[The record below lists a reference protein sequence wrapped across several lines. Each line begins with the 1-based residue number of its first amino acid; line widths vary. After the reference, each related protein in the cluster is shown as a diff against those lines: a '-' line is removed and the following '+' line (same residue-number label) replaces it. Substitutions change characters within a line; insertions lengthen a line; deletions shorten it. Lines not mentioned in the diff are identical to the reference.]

1 MPIQSVLETRDA
13 IVEAGLLEP
22 EQALE
27 LAITLEKQVAAGAS
41 ERSETASQFQAIEAH
56 LTRVETKVDSYRS
69 EMAAYREETNAKL
82 DAHQAETSAK
92 LADQRADN
100 EQAINRVQL
109 FILGTG
115 AVIIGVVGI
124 LMAVT

>member
-1 MPIQSVLETRDA
+1 MSIQTVLETRNA
-13 IVEAGLLEP
+13 IVDAGLLEP

-41 ERSETASQFQAIEAH
+41 ERSEVASQFQAIEAH
-56 LTRVETKVDSYRS
+56 LTRVETKVDSYRT
-69 EMAAYREETNAKL
+69 ETNAKL
-82 DAHQAETSAK
+82 DSHQAETSAK

-115 AVIIGVVGI
+115 AVIIGMVGI